1 MHISFGYD
9 RKQVI
14 QALRYHFFSKREI
27 RLLLIGINLFT
38 IAAAVLLYFKRVTPA
53 TFLIFSVLWMLVL
66 LVVWQLLPNS
76 IYKKSQTFQDSFQL
90 NTDGNGIV
98 LETSRGNQYWNWDR
112 FSKYLETPF
121 FFHLYFTAN
130 SFFLVPKDAFR
141 DKELE
146 HDFRETLKN
155 HIGVTKLA

>member
-1 MHISFGYD
+1 MNISFDYN

-27 RLLLIGINLFT
+27 RILLIAINVFT
-38 IAAAVLLYFKRVTPA
+38 ILAAVLFYFKRVTPA
-53 TFLIFSVLWMLVL
+53 TFLVFSILWMFVL
-66 LVVWQLLPNS
+66 LVIWNLLPNS
-76 IYKKSQTFQDSFQL
+76 IYKKSETFRDSFQL
-90 NTDGNGIV
+90 STDGNGMV
-98 LETSRGNQYWNWDR
+98 LETGRGTQHWDWER

-141 DKELE
+141 DKEQE
-146 HDFRETLKN
+146 QVFREALKS
-155 HIGVTKLA
+155 HIGAVNRA